1 MNGYLRSKCSSE
13 QQLLNELAKLLSAK
27 DVASRKMAD
36 VLRALTFFYTSAGR
50 GSRIPLSLLSGL
62 CTLLPQLKDKKEI
75 TLLKDEHQRIARI
88 ALCLLTRL
96 IDQFEIQKDT
106 ATRLTDSQKMSQ
118 GQSVDPVEQVLA
130 NFLLTL
136 ETAVMTPSGLLLPR
150 QRATLR
156 VYAQICRVFSQ
167 ERTAG
172 YLHCGTAAAV
182 AEPDQ
187 QVFVANKLAQLTFMI
202 PAGTAS
208 RHAAKTLLSLLTSSL
223 LNEDRPSNAVTVAKV
238 IELYLL
244 KARPRT
250 LLGGDTVTSVYLLH
264 LCGQMFRLPVH
275 QLQQQQ
281 ETLTTNDSGVFNINS
296 TQLETSSDSAAKQSH
311 DQNPA
316 LEAAVADDPTTRAAV
331 VPAVLLVAV
340 EEALRGTS
348 PENSFRKQ
356 PSWGSKCVF
365 ELVATALVPLLPA
378 PQDPAGLQ
386 CSTVTLHRVCRAVQ
400 FVAERL
406 DAALLHLGVTTGQK
420 MEISTYLSQLSL
432 RVHSL
437 TEHSNA
443 FVACEALRAF
453 VWLLPRYNSSAEL
466 NGSNEDHWKSIF
478 WQLETL
484 PFDRIQPER
493 RAAIAW
499 TLFRRCVTTLK
510 SYGYEVEKPLL
521 LGCLRV
527 VLAWFQV
534 RPCVWHAALLTAI
547 WHTALRECLHAPLG
561 EAVFSS
567 INEVLDYQCPPAD
580 IGGLVVKQSTLQ
592 FLSNREGCLKHAVQC
607 EAWCHPLI
615 LRLTKQALL
624 ETSTSQRMSIRALSQ
639 LRDEAHAQGLT
650 SLAQEAKAILSF
662 AQTSSRQARQKG
674 LTTGDEFQNQP
685 FTIRDDP
692 LSDASAEGRL
702 DDPFSDFRA
711 PDGAIASKHVVTTAN
726 RSLDDPFA
734 DPIESATA
742 SDVFSWNDATTKSE
756 VTATVSTSI
765 SDFKMP
771 ADHSFD
777 DSTWYNP
784 TVFNETKVETLGDA
798 SASPFSGWG
807 DESTSDDSTTKAKS
821 QLGKTE
827 DTYFGNFSAS
837 ETTVETGFAGWGE
850 GGTSGSQQEGFISKE
865 DFSGSFDAAI
875 STPVITTESGSDHA
889 GQTEQSD
896 DFSLADVPV
905 AHNEPGSIVN
915 PDTVPPTGTVSD
927 AQSEAANFSASETTV
942 ETGFAGWG
950 EGGTSGSQQE
960 GFISKE
966 DFSGS
971 FDAAISTPVITTESG
986 SDHAGQTEQSD
997 DFSLADVPVAH
1008 NEPGSIVNPDTVPP
1022 TGTVS
1027 DAQSEA
1033 ANFSA
1038 SETTVE
1044 TGFAGWGEGGTSG
1057 SQQEGFI
1064 SKEDFSGS
1072 FDAAISTPVITT
1084 ESGSDHAGQTE
1095 QSDDFSLADVPVAH
1109 NEPGSIVN
1117 PDTVPPTGTV
1127 SDAQS
1132 EAANFSASETTVETG
1147 FAGWGEGGT
1156 SGSQQEGFIS
1166 KEDFSGSFDAA
1177 ISTPV
1182 ITTESGSDHAG
1193 QTEQSDDFSLA
1204 DVPVAHNEPGSIVN
1218 PDTVPPTGTVSDAQ
1232 SEAANFSASETTVE
1246 TGFAGWGEGGTSG
1259 SQQEGF
1265 ISKEDFS
1272 GSFDAA
1278 ISTPVITTESGS
1290 DHAGQ
1295 TEQSD
1300 DFSLADVPVAHNEP
1314 GSIVNPDT
1322 VPPTGTVSDAQSEA
1336 ANFSASETTV
1346 ETGFAG
1352 WGEGGTSGSQ
1362 QEGFISKEDFSGSF
1376 DAAISTPVITT
1387 ESGSDH
1393 AGQTEQSDDFSLA
1406 DVPVAHNEP
1415 GSIVN
1420 PDTVPPTGTVSDG
1433 DLEFNDI
1440 FGVAAEE
1447 SPRRSVEFQNDD
1459 TVGTNFGYMSIAG
1472 NGQRSEAA
1480 SLFAAN
1486 ATSQC
1491 MSCMML
1497 PCICPAEEDAAMLG
1511 EDETTSVEAASPS
1524 ISDQDQG
1531 TVEEETDEYGR
1542 PHQVEGVQFLHSHVA
1557 AGRGC
1562 ILADYMGLGKTLQVI
1577 TVIYSFIV
1585 DEINAR
1591 KRRSNDGDSLG
1602 CDTSKTDPKKMKE
1615 HDKSR
1620 EDKEPRV
1627 TVLVLC
1633 PAICLPNWDSEFH
1646 KWLGAEARARCP
1658 VLTLDSST
1666 TKGTTAGR
1674 LRLLQRWKRTGGVSA
1689 HGLRDVPWVV
1699 ESYNDAGELCYRAR
1713 CIYTRLLAYGF
1724 SHHGNYQRFSARDG
1738 QKLIERLQSVVLR
1751 RGKALLRSQL
1761 PPKME
1766 WILYCKL
1773 SPVQHRLYCGFLDF
1787 YGDDGATGGAA
1798 ADLLTAYAALLQVM
1812 NHPDIIYSKLCPSQ
1826 DDGSTMLLED
1836 DEFNDTLDESSGW
1849 AWESDE
1855 RLQEKTA
1862 DCCSSEAPYHTQVL
1876 ENSGK
1881 MAVLLRIVEESFACG
1896 DKVVVFS
1903 QSVPTLKVIS
1913 DFLRASAFSPSRAAD
1928 DAAKERKRLKED
1940 GPASKPKRRRIAPR
1954 PNRDPA
1960 GILRKRRNQAAASG
1974 PSARKTGTAGAV
1986 SNAPSSEWFLQIDGS
2001 TNGAKRMEYIQRFSS
2016 ADSSVKLLLVS
2027 TRAGAEG
2034 INLHAANRLVLFD
2047 VSWNPSND
2055 HQSMCRS
2062 HRIGQAKTVHVY
2074 RLVST
2079 GTMERMIYEQQMKK
2093 VDLSTSV
2100 VDSHERVSQKES
2112 AVEAPS
2118 LSATDAVSPVKGA
2131 ATSPVPLSGFLQ
2143 PPTETDKELAV
2154 DEDIAGDDDVL
2165 ASCVKQLGRWI
2176 RYLIFQTWKFA
2187 SNMTMPKVG
2196 VDITAHKEERN
2207 VTDTKKKTKL
2217 RVRYY
2222 VELVVGSPRGS
2233 HTRLGFSGSFQALL
2247 RLHHEFVRL
2256 YVEKHGEPHTGLLT
2270 GRESFLSNSSSTS
2283 RSSVSSTSKS
2293 SPTSLSSLVRHT
2305 FGLKMKSKST
2315 GDNELNGEG
2324 VINNPHTQHTHH
2336 HHHHRHQ
2343 YPATQEPPGIVPF
2356 PAQNKI
2362 LVHLE
2367 SGEANDDD
2375 KIEARNAALFGYYS
2389 QLFNSDDGEMYLELV
2404 HQRAKEQADK
2414 NKNEL
2419 VENQAEVGAEPR
2431 SSHSSGGV
2439 FKLLGRHPKTE
2450 DAKSSKHVEFF
2461 EPVYVRARGKSRGR
2475 KSTRRNSSL
2484 QAP

>member
-156 VYAQICRVFSQ
+156 VYAQICRVFFHKREQ
-167 ERTAG
+167 LVT
-172 YLHCGTAAAV
+172 YTAALLQQSPVLTYAENPVDAKGKRLPPPVPAQFGAV
-182 AEPDQ
+182 AGACHAVRFHTEPDQ

-316 LEAAVADDPTTRAAV
+316 LEGFLVSKALSAQLQEYLMDVVQAAVADDPTTRAAV

-771 ADHSFD
+771 ADHSFG

-1027 DAQSEA
+1027 D
-1033 ANFSA
+1033 
-1038 SETTVE
+1038 
-1044 TGFAGWGEGGTSG
+1044 
-1057 SQQEGFI
+1057 
-1064 SKEDFSGS
+1064 
-1072 FDAAISTPVITT
+1072 
-1084 ESGSDHAGQTE
+1084 
-1095 QSDDFSLADVPVAH
+1095 
-1109 NEPGSIVN
+1109 
-1117 PDTVPPTGTV
+1117 
-1127 SDAQS
+1127 
-1132 EAANFSASETTVETG
+1132 
-1147 FAGWGEGGT
+1147 
-1156 SGSQQEGFIS
+1156 
-1166 KEDFSGSFDAA
+1166 
-1177 ISTPV
+1177 
-1182 ITTESGSDHAG
+1182 
-1193 QTEQSDDFSLA
+1193 
-1204 DVPVAHNEPGSIVN
+1204 
-1218 PDTVPPTGTVSDAQ
+1218 
-1232 SEAANFSASETTVE
+1232 
-1246 TGFAGWGEGGTSG
+1246 
-1259 SQQEGF
+1259 
-1265 ISKEDFS
+1265 
-1272 GSFDAA
+1272 
-1278 ISTPVITTESGS
+1278 
-1290 DHAGQ
+1290 
-1295 TEQSD
+1295 
-1300 DFSLADVPVAHNEP
+1300 
-1314 GSIVNPDT
+1314 
-1322 VPPTGTVSDAQSEA
+1322 
-1336 ANFSASETTV
+1336 
-1346 ETGFAG
+1346 
-1352 WGEGGTSGSQ
+1352 
-1362 QEGFISKEDFSGSF
+1362 
-1376 DAAISTPVITT
+1376 
-1387 ESGSDH
+1387 
-1393 AGQTEQSDDFSLA
+1393 
-1406 DVPVAHNEP
+1406 
-1415 GSIVN
+1415 
-1420 PDTVPPTGTVSDG
+1420 G

-1472 NGQRSEAA
+1472 NGQ
-1480 SLFAAN
+1480 
-1486 ATSQC
+1486 
-1491 MSCMML
+1491 
-1497 PCICPAEEDAAMLG
+1497 
-1511 EDETTSVEAASPS
+1511 V
-1524 ISDQDQG
+1524 
-1531 TVEEETDEYGR
+1531 
-1542 PHQVEGVQFLHSHVA
+1542 
-1557 AGRGC
+1557 
-1562 ILADYMGLGKTLQVI
+1562 
-1577 TVIYSFIV
+1577 
-1585 DEINAR
+1585 
-1591 KRRSNDGDSLG
+1591 
-1602 CDTSKTDPKKMKE
+1602 
-1615 HDKSR
+1615 
-1620 EDKEPRV
+1620 
-1627 TVLVLC
+1627 
-1633 PAICLPNWDSEFH
+1633 
-1646 KWLGAEARARCP
+1646 
-1658 VLTLDSST
+1658 
-1666 TKGTTAGR
+1666 
-1674 LRLLQRWKRTGGVSA
+1674 
-1689 HGLRDVPWVV
+1689 
-1699 ESYNDAGELCYRAR
+1699 
-1713 CIYTRLLAYGF
+1713 
-1724 SHHGNYQRFSARDG
+1724 
-1738 QKLIERLQSVVLR
+1738 
-1751 RGKALLRSQL
+1751 
-1761 PPKME
+1761 
-1766 WILYCKL
+1766 
-1773 SPVQHRLYCGFLDF
+1773 
-1787 YGDDGATGGAA
+1787 
-1798 ADLLTAYAALLQVM
+1798 
-1812 NHPDIIYSKLCPSQ
+1812 
-1826 DDGSTMLLED
+1826 
-1836 DEFNDTLDESSGW
+1836 
-1849 AWESDE
+1849 
-1855 RLQEKTA
+1855 
-1862 DCCSSEAPYHTQVL
+1862 
-1876 ENSGK
+1876 
-1881 MAVLLRIVEESFACG
+1881 
-1896 DKVVVFS
+1896 
-1903 QSVPTLKVIS
+1903 
-1913 DFLRASAFSPSRAAD
+1913 
-1928 DAAKERKRLKED
+1928 
-1940 GPASKPKRRRIAPR
+1940 
-1954 PNRDPA
+1954 
-1960 GILRKRRNQAAASG
+1960 
-1974 PSARKTGTAGAV
+1974 
-1986 SNAPSSEWFLQIDGS
+1986 
-2001 TNGAKRMEYIQRFSS
+2001 
-2016 ADSSVKLLLVS
+2016 
-2027 TRAGAEG
+2027 
-2034 INLHAANRLVLFD
+2034 
-2047 VSWNPSND
+2047 NP
-2055 HQSMCRS
+2055 
-2062 HRIGQAKTVHVY
+2062 
-2074 RLVST
+2074 L
-2079 GTMERMIYEQQMKK
+2079 
-2093 VDLSTSV
+2093 
-2100 VDSHERVSQKES
+2100 
-2112 AVEAPS
+2112 
-2118 LSATDAVSPVKGA
+2118 
-2131 ATSPVPLSGFLQ
+2131 
-2143 PPTETDKELAV
+2143 PTET
-2154 DEDIAGDDDVL
+2154 
-2165 ASCVKQLGRWI
+2165 
-2176 RYLIFQTWKFA
+2176 
-2187 SNMTMPKVG
+2187 
-2196 VDITAHKEERN
+2196 
-2207 VTDTKKKTKL
+2207 
-2217 RVRYY
+2217 
-2222 VELVVGSPRGS
+2222 
-2233 HTRLGFSGSFQALL
+2233 
-2247 RLHHEFVRL
+2247 
-2256 YVEKHGEPHTGLLT
+2256 
-2270 GRESFLSNSSSTS
+2270 
-2283 RSSVSSTSKS
+2283 
-2293 SPTSLSSLVRHT
+2293 
-2305 FGLKMKSKST
+2305 
-2315 GDNELNGEG
+2315 
-2324 VINNPHTQHTHH
+2324 
-2336 HHHHRHQ
+2336 
-2343 YPATQEPPGIVPF
+2343 
-2356 PAQNKI
+2356 
-2362 LVHLE
+2362 
-2367 SGEANDDD
+2367 
-2375 KIEARNAALFGYYS
+2375 
-2389 QLFNSDDGEMYLELV
+2389 
-2404 HQRAKEQADK
+2404 
-2414 NKNEL
+2414 
-2419 VENQAEVGAEPR
+2419 
-2431 SSHSSGGV
+2431 
-2439 FKLLGRHPKTE
+2439 
-2450 DAKSSKHVEFF
+2450 
-2461 EPVYVRARGKSRGR
+2461 
-2475 KSTRRNSSL
+2475 
-2484 QAP
+2484 

>member
-156 VYAQICRVFSQ
+156 VYAQICRVFFHKREQ
-167 ERTAG
+167 LVT
-172 YLHCGTAAAV
+172 YTAALLQQSPVLTYAENPVDAKGKRLPPPVPAQFGAV
-182 AEPDQ
+182 AGACHAVRFHTEPDQ

-316 LEAAVADDPTTRAAV
+316 LEGFLVSKALSAQLQEYLMDVVQAAVADDPTTRAAV

-927 AQSEAANFSASETTV
+927 
-942 ETGFAGWG
+942 
-950 EGGTSGSQQE
+950 
-960 GFISKE
+960 
-966 DFSGS
+966 
-971 FDAAISTPVITTESG
+971 
-986 SDHAGQTEQSD
+986 
-997 DFSLADVPVAH
+997 
-1008 NEPGSIVNPDTVPP
+1008 
-1022 TGTVS
+1022 
-1027 DAQSEA
+1027 
-1033 ANFSA
+1033 
-1038 SETTVE
+1038 
-1044 TGFAGWGEGGTSG
+1044 
-1057 SQQEGFI
+1057 
-1064 SKEDFSGS
+1064 
-1072 FDAAISTPVITT
+1072 
-1084 ESGSDHAGQTE
+1084 
-1095 QSDDFSLADVPVAH
+1095 
-1109 NEPGSIVN
+1109 
-1117 PDTVPPTGTV
+1117 
-1127 SDAQS
+1127 
-1132 EAANFSASETTVETG
+1132 
-1147 FAGWGEGGT
+1147 
-1156 SGSQQEGFIS
+1156 
-1166 KEDFSGSFDAA
+1166 
-1177 ISTPV
+1177 
-1182 ITTESGSDHAG
+1182 
-1193 QTEQSDDFSLA
+1193 
-1204 DVPVAHNEPGSIVN
+1204 
-1218 PDTVPPTGTVSDAQ
+1218 
-1232 SEAANFSASETTVE
+1232 
-1246 TGFAGWGEGGTSG
+1246 
-1259 SQQEGF
+1259 
-1265 ISKEDFS
+1265 
-1272 GSFDAA
+1272 
-1278 ISTPVITTESGS
+1278 
-1290 DHAGQ
+1290 
-1295 TEQSD
+1295 
-1300 DFSLADVPVAHNEP
+1300 
-1314 GSIVNPDT
+1314 
-1322 VPPTGTVSDAQSEA
+1322 
-1336 ANFSASETTV
+1336 
-1346 ETGFAG
+1346 
-1352 WGEGGTSGSQ
+1352 
-1362 QEGFISKEDFSGSF
+1362 
-1376 DAAISTPVITT
+1376 
-1387 ESGSDH
+1387 
-1393 AGQTEQSDDFSLA
+1393 
-1406 DVPVAHNEP
+1406 
-1415 GSIVN
+1415 
-1420 PDTVPPTGTVSDG
+1420 G

-1472 NGQRSEAA
+1472 NGQVSADA
-1480 SLFAAN
+1480 ILPAGMA
-1486 ATSQC
+1486 QC
-1491 MSCMML
+1491 DDL
-1497 PCICPAEEDAAMLG
+1497 EFNDIFG
-1511 EDETTSVEAASPS
+1511 ETGV
-1524 ISDQDQG
+1524 SDQD
-1531 TVEEETDEYGR
+1531 
-1542 PHQVEGVQFLHSHVA
+1542 F
-1557 AGRGC
+1557 
-1562 ILADYMGLGKTLQVI
+1562 
-1577 TVIYSFIV
+1577 
-1585 DEINAR
+1585 
-1591 KRRSNDGDSLG
+1591 
-1602 CDTSKTDPKKMKE
+1602 
-1615 HDKSR
+1615 
-1620 EDKEPRV
+1620 
-1627 TVLVLC
+1627 
-1633 PAICLPNWDSEFH
+1633 FH
-1646 KWLGAEARARCP
+1646 APGE
-1658 VLTLDSST
+1658 
-1666 TKGTTAGR
+1666 
-1674 LRLLQRWKRTGGVSA
+1674 SA
-1689 HGLRDVPWVV
+1689 
-1699 ESYNDAGELCYRAR
+1699 
-1713 CIYTRLLAYGF
+1713 AYG
-1724 SHHGNYQRFSARDG
+1724 D
-1738 QKLIERLQSVVLR
+1738 VV
-1751 RGKALLRSQL
+1751 ST
-1761 PPKME
+1761 
-1766 WILYCKL
+1766 
-1773 SPVQHRLYCGFLDF
+1773 
-1787 YGDDGATGGAA
+1787 AT
-1798 ADLLTAYAALLQVM
+1798 
-1812 NHPDIIYSKLCPSQ
+1812 
-1826 DDGSTMLLED
+1826 
-1836 DEFNDTLDESSGW
+1836 
-1849 AWESDE
+1849 
-1855 RLQEKTA
+1855 
-1862 DCCSSEAPYHTQVL
+1862 
-1876 ENSGK
+1876 EN
-1881 MAVLLRIVEESFACG
+1881 
-1896 DKVVVFS
+1896 
-1903 QSVPTLKVIS
+1903 
-1913 DFLRASAFSPSRAAD
+1913 
-1928 DAAKERKRLKED
+1928 
-1940 GPASKPKRRRIAPR
+1940 
-1954 PNRDPA
+1954 
-1960 GILRKRRNQAAASG
+1960 
-1974 PSARKTGTAGAV
+1974 GAV
-1986 SNAPSSEWFLQIDGS
+1986 
-2001 TNGAKRMEYIQRFSS
+2001 
-2016 ADSSVKLLLVS
+2016 
-2027 TRAGAEG
+2027 
-2034 INLHAANRLVLFD
+2034 
-2047 VSWNPSND
+2047 
-2055 HQSMCRS
+2055 
-2062 HRIGQAKTVHVY
+2062 
-2074 RLVST
+2074 
-2079 GTMERMIYEQQMKK
+2079 
-2093 VDLSTSV
+2093 
-2100 VDSHERVSQKES
+2100 
-2112 AVEAPS
+2112 
-2118 LSATDAVSPVKGA
+2118 
-2131 ATSPVPLSGFLQ
+2131 
-2143 PPTETDKELAV
+2143 
-2154 DEDIAGDDDVL
+2154 
-2165 ASCVKQLGRWI
+2165 
-2176 RYLIFQTWKFA
+2176 
-2187 SNMTMPKVG
+2187 
-2196 VDITAHKEERN
+2196 
-2207 VTDTKKKTKL
+2207 
-2217 RVRYY
+2217 
-2222 VELVVGSPRGS
+2222 
-2233 HTRLGFSGSFQALL
+2233 
-2247 RLHHEFVRL
+2247 
-2256 YVEKHGEPHTGLLT
+2256 
-2270 GRESFLSNSSSTS
+2270 
-2283 RSSVSSTSKS
+2283 
-2293 SPTSLSSLVRHT
+2293 
-2305 FGLKMKSKST
+2305 
-2315 GDNELNGEG
+2315 
-2324 VINNPHTQHTHH
+2324 
-2336 HHHHRHQ
+2336 
-2343 YPATQEPPGIVPF
+2343 
-2356 PAQNKI
+2356 
-2362 LVHLE
+2362 
-2367 SGEANDDD
+2367 
-2375 KIEARNAALFGYYS
+2375 
-2389 QLFNSDDGEMYLELV
+2389 
-2404 HQRAKEQADK
+2404 
-2414 NKNEL
+2414 
-2419 VENQAEVGAEPR
+2419 
-2431 SSHSSGGV
+2431 
-2439 FKLLGRHPKTE
+2439 
-2450 DAKSSKHVEFF
+2450 
-2461 EPVYVRARGKSRGR
+2461 
-2475 KSTRRNSSL
+2475 
-2484 QAP
+2484 